1 MTAADEPSFTCPRCG
16 RTSHHPD
23 DARNGYC
30 GACHDWTGQ
39 REPVDVWRVERNVCG
54 WCSEAIQS
62 TAMAIFPSTRITLV
76 WTHVASGHER
86 CTGRDTFATP
96 ANLRAP

>member
-1 MTAADEPSFTCPRCG
+1 V
-16 RTSHHPD
+16 
-23 DARNGYC
+23 
-30 GACHDWTGQ
+30 TGQ
-39 REPVDVWRVERNVCG
+39 LEPLDPWRVNRNVCG
-54 WCSEAIQS
+54 WCMEDIHS
-62 TAMAIFPSTRITLV
+62 TPMALAGADPVRMTDV

>member
-1 MTAADEPSFTCPRCG
+1 MT
-16 RTSHHPD
+16 
-23 DARNGYC
+23 
-30 GACHDWTGQ
+30 
-39 REPVDVWRVERNVCG
+39 PVDVWRVERNVCG
-54 WCSEAIQS
+54 WCNEDIHA
-62 TAMAIFPSTRITLV
+62 TPMAIASSPAISLV